1 MERERLEGAERGERK
16 ERARMR
22 QRILVSVGGAALLAL
37 GLVVGIIVGPSLQ
50 ALAAGNQPAQPRVA
64 KGDYCGLY
72 MQTVE
77 DELGKTQAQLTTAN
91 KDAMQKVID
100 QMYADGKITRTQKTQ
115 AEQQLA
121 KYASD
126 PCAALKQMATQRQ
139 TGQGQGTQAQ
149 AVTAARAQIEA
160 ATAKALGL
168 TQAQLRSDLA
178 KGETVA
184 QLTKAQGVQKSAVDS
199 AYLGAVQALLKQAI
213 AGGNMTQAQ
222 SDMAYSY
229 LKSAVAQGHYP
240 LLDKGGAG
248 MMAGFGDGR

>member
-1 MERERLEGAERGERK
+1 
-16 ERARMR
+16 MR
-22 QRILVSVGGAALLAL
+22 QRILVSVAGAALLAL
-37 GLVVGIIVGPSLQ
+37 GLVVGIIVGPGLQ
-50 ALAAGNQPAQPRVA
+50 ALAAGQQAAQPQVA

-77 DELGKTQAQLTTAN
+77 NELNKTQDQLTTAN

-100 QMYADGKITRTQKTQ
+100 QMYADGKITQTQKTQ
-115 AEQQLA
+115 AEQELA

-126 PCAALKQMATQRQ
+126 PCAALKQMAAKHQS
-139 TGQGQGTQAQ
+139 GQGEGTQGQ

-168 TQAQLRSDLA
+168 TQAQLQTDLA
-178 KGETVA
+178 KGETVT
-184 QLTKAQGVQKSAVDS
+184 QLIKTQGVQKSGVDA
-199 AYLGAVQALLKQAI
+199 AYLGAVQSLLKQAV
-213 AGGNMTQAQ
+213 ASGNMTQAQ

-248 MMAGFGDGR
+248 MMGFPGGQ

>member
-1 MERERLEGAERGERK
+1 
-16 ERARMR
+16 MR

-50 ALAAGNQPAQPRVA
+50 ALAAGNQQAQPRVA

-100 QMYADGKITRTQKTQ
+100 QMYADGKITQTQKTQ

-139 TGQGQGTQAQ
+139 SGQGHGNGQGHTPQAQ

-168 TQAQLRSDLA
+168 TQAQLQTDLA

-199 AYLGAVQALLKQAI
+199 AYLGAVQTLLKQAVS
-213 AGGNMTQAQ
+213 GGQMTQAQ
-222 SDMAYSY
+222 SDMAYGY
-229 LKSAVAQGHYP
+229 LKSAVTQGHYP